1 MKKAIAVLLTA
12 AILIS
17 VCGVSF
23 SASAETLI
31 RGVSDKICELR
42 KCFSKS
48 SNDDLIYAE
57 IYYDVD
63 TIPMTEEEKDDYIF
77 EKCGVRTADV
87 VYRSDMTEE
96 ERQIFDQN
104 TAKYYPALEELN
116 KMLTDPPAK
125 PFLRQMGIKLQHKGK
140 TPVYH
145 NRKVEKYE
153 RYMFICLTKSEILR
167 AAALDYVDGIVC
179 LRRVSKE
186 RYRTILFENTRN
198 WDEVYAKTGG
208 LYGFSPSGSSSKG
221 ERITETI
228 TDDDG
233 DEYYVIKAEDPIGSV
248 RFNNGKNEYSVTLDE
263 DDIYWEDHY
272 AYRLTDEIYR
282 WDYVVEGIDK
292 YVDDVEPSTEPATE
306 PEPYRRDSLIIRD
319 EFFSYNYGE
328 KEYYAFFYDEN
339 DEQLSSIRMERRE
352 SEYGYNE
359 YIVDVPQNAAS
370 ITIRYGDASFSEPI
384 TDFTHYDGYYF
395 DGSKDYTGHR
405 RLVGFNE
412 EPDKNEFVL
421 LDSYGWKDAYVY
433 ALDKDGNELTGAFP
447 GEKAERFI
455 GYGGMQFDIKFPT
468 GTDSIVVSNGKG
480 DKTEPITDLTPYHG
494 YSLGTKNESGDYKL
508 NVFKGYLPKRA
519 GLENE
524 DNWYEP
530 DPEENIYEE
539 EFIDWSKS
547 KYGEGCLDNGYSY
560 NELYT
565 HYDGDQPD
573 WVLVHATFGNYTP
586 IGISGFNIGGVGGRT
601 ICESVLYSPFGV
613 GYAVYDVKENEF
625 YGLECFADNPDQC
638 FCNPEKSLDY
648 SEYDG
653 LIKTLADLKIGYL
666 TGDIFYRDGTVD
678 VLDATF
684 IQKVAA
690 DKEYIEF
697 EECFIADINSDGVVD
712 ILDATAIQKY
722 AAA

>member
-1 MKKAIAVLLTA
+1 MKKIIAVLLTA
-12 AILIS
+12 AMLIGI
-17 VCGVSF
+17 CGVSL

-77 EKCGVRTADV
+77 EKCGVRAADV

-186 RYRTILFENTRN
+186 RYRSILFENTRN

-208 LYGFSPSGSSSKG
+208 LYGFSPDSSSKG
-221 ERITETI
+221 KLITETI

-248 RFNNGKNEYSVTLDE
+248 RFNNGKNEYSCTLDE

-292 YVDDVEPSTEPATE
+292 YVDVFEPSTEPATE

-319 EFFSYNYGE
+319 EYFSYNYGR
-328 KEYYAFFYDEN
+328 KDLYAILYDEN
-339 DEQLSSIRMERRE
+339 GEKLSSIRMERRE

-395 DGSKDYTGHR
+395 DGSDDYTGHY

-468 GTDSIVVSNGKG
+468 GTDCIVVSNGKG

-547 KYGEGCLDNGYSY
+547 KYGDWCLDDGYSY

-666 TGDIFYRDGTVD
+666 TGDIFYHDGTVD

>member
-1 MKKAIAVLLTA
+1 
-12 AILIS
+12 
-17 VCGVSF
+17 
-23 SASAETLI
+23 
-31 RGVSDKICELR
+31 
-42 KCFSKS
+42 
-48 SNDDLIYAE
+48 
-57 IYYDVD
+57 
-63 TIPMTEEEKDDYIF
+63 
-77 EKCGVRTADV
+77 
-87 VYRSDMTEE
+87 
-96 ERQIFDQN
+96 
-104 TAKYYPALEELN
+104 
-116 KMLTDPPAK
+116 MLTDPPAK
-125 PFLRQMGIKLQHKGK
+125 PFLKQMGIKLQHSGK
-140 TPVYH
+140 RAIYH
-145 NRKVEKYE
+145 NRSVYKYE
-153 RYMFICLTKSEILR
+153 RYMFICLTKSEVLK

-186 RYRTILFENTRN
+186 KYKTILFENTRN

-208 LYGFSPSGSSSKG
+208 IYGFSPDSSSKG
-221 ERITETI
+221 KLITETI

-248 RFNNGKNEYSVTLDE
+248 RFNNGKNEYSCTLDE

-292 YVDDVEPSTEPATE
+292 NVDDVEPSTEPATE

-319 EFFSYNYGE
+319 EYFSYNYGR
-328 KEYYAFFYDEN
+328 KDLYAILYDEN
-339 DEQLSSIRMERRE
+339 GEKLSSIRMERRE

-370 ITIRYGDASFSEPI
+370 ITIRRGDALFSEPI

-395 DGSKDYTGHR
+395 DGSDDYTGHY

-412 EPDKNEFVL
+412 NPDKNEFVL

-455 GYGGMQFDIKFPT
+455 GYGGMQFDIKFPG
-468 GTDSIVVSNGKG
+468 GTDSVVVSNGKG

-494 YSLGTKNESGDYKL
+494 YSLGTKNEEGDYKV
-508 NVFKGYLPKRA
+508 NEYKGYLPKRA

-530 DPEENIYEE
+530 DPEENIYKE
-539 EFIDWSKS
+539 EFVDWSVT
-547 KYGEGCLDNGYSY
+547 KYGEGCLDDGYSY

-601 ICESVLYSPFGV
+601 ICESALYSPFGV
-613 GYAVYDVKENEF
+613 SYAVYDVKENEF

-653 LIKTLADLKIGYL
+653 LIKTLTDLKIGYL